1 MRGLVRIIKA
11 DEEDEEAKRKSAL
24 RRRRREQFQEG
35 VELIEPYIQEK
46 ARDFADLENPSADE
60 YDSLYRA
67 MVMSVNHTLGNLFGL
82 TDEERNEEV
91 LYREEDDDEGMSMGS
106 LMDPE
111 NVFYTPAVEAS
122 IKRAMNA
129 FPKLKEGLKSAKE
142 RFENA
147 YQDAAGI
154 PLEVDKGIPPNFP
167 FVNFKQSMAD
177 ANKKITGRG
186 FGLNPRQ
193 LKGILNALDKND
205 HMHEVLVTQLADKHL
220 EGESFDALRRYV
232 DAKRARK
239 ERRQQNRKD
248 QQFGFDDE
256 LNELAQQAKERGDSA
271 FAGTG
276 GKGGM
281 GSVKR
286 DQPDYVR
293 VVGPSG
299 RQYQMRDEAASDEEK
314 ERRQKEAE
322 EIYGETRAQSK
333 RARSAYDRFFQDA
346 DVGERYDRDRGRTV
360 SAVQPKTLTP
370 QAKGW
375 VERTKEVMNER
386 GMDEESAFK
395 VVQSQYDQYLRLLLQ
410 APGVGGSG
418 RGGVVRSPSGVTPS
432 MRQAARELGLNV
444 GAVNMP
450 DAIAQKYMQT
460 ANAEEAGQLALD
472 MDERSRLADEI
483 GALNENQRKN
493 ILHPALQRAE
503 MEGGIL
509 STLFGDA
516 GAQVM
521 SDMSGPREEMQARAG
536 EARAAGGRLSQTMA
550 GIMDEGQEKR
560 FAQGGDK
567 AQEVMNFQLRDIEN
581 AVKAGLMD
589 EHSANM
595 NMQRIREGKMSI
607 QSHLPDEEGL
617 NNIRGDHFLEDDPN
631 HIFAGKSPEF
641 IRDSLKE
648 MMSDLLGTGRLLH
661 DVNTDIKRRVDMQID
676 HNDQRFSDG
685 EIDANMRRQLNQKLL
700 DFQSEVKNLDGED
713 LLNIGSF
720 TDTMREI
727 DDAATRQMAQINMAS
742 AGEDAQMSEE
752 EAKELRKKV
761 KEAAVKKFDDVV
773 SKYPEQKRSAYTG
786 LYGATRNAGGET
798 LFDDIQTMVARTN
811 RATERLEKLGFS
823 NEEVLNAAMEYANAD
838 MTMEGYEKMMER
850 LRQTT
855 KVKGKQ
861 SVGAIYDLLKA
872 MESAGAYQAR
882 NDNHHQAVIGQ
893 QQKMMDHLDREEEDK
908 DEEDKEEGLGHD
920 PFECVAC
927 RPERHANYS
936 KEEAQQAFG
945 RGKETP
951 YYQKMIGLPVKE
963 SGNFVDMK
971 GNTINLF
978 SPQTGTPGLLDI
990 INYIHPGMYSQNG
1003 LENKIENA
1011 VKYASKD
1018 KKKGAAGI
1026 KRGKLARQ
1034 IMYQIREAIMTGNPR
1049 AMNLQNRFGLRHSK
1063 QQSVASGAAG
1073 MTSKERAF
1081 LGALNGNETYDK
1093 AYNRSRLNTL
1103 NFVRQDALRTAL
1115 DIAERGIRGEID
1127 GVAPADFASRKSR
1140 AKFVK
1145 AMKGKPQMELEN
1157 LLAKMKLNRRAL
1169 AATESD
1175 FREFKEWENEWKKD
1189 WEKTKPKNEYF
1200 PPGHEKEGQIK
1211 RKIRPEFND
1220 KQKKALIEQYEE
1232 FADRK
1237 RVIPGTQDTFTYRSM
1252 MQERRSLQEELKG
1265 MKHKKDSRE
1274 KMSEEDRLRYNDYAL
1289 GVFIAQ
1295 GDAIVSHAQELAQMP
1310 RKKDGTNTK
1319 RRDRAFESMIEGV
1332 FNDLYDENDE
1342 TILTYD
1348 GIGGVNYD
1356 KRHSTENWMIGRPSE
1371 TAGSGI
1377 HFTNNNL
1384 ARMRPTDKNQVA
1396 VLRRM
1401 LGLNDLT
1408 EEEEKQQE
1416 AIAVDSENAGSDAFA
1431 EYATGRRELGDADH
1445 SEAKARHHDAEPDEM
1460 GLLSEAEGR
1469 RRHQNHHI
1477 ARQAMK
1483 DGELDVDALKNFK
1496 NIGATLCGTCH
1507 GHGWFHRDDAL
1518 SWMRNHIP
1526 QLKEVKSVQDPRAQ
1540 KYIAEHMRPRDTPS
1554 HEDHEEHG
1562 DGEMD
1567 LQPHEHDQI
1576 ACPDCQHAD
1585 ASVRGGVISN
1595 GICGHCF
1602 GDGEIHPQ
1610 EISELLMGY
1619 RDADGNRVHGAGNHA
1634 GLNAGILA
1642 SEPDALNEFLSKNL
1656 DKIMAAQRPSSQM
1669 YQNWANQ
1676 GMGVTTKDMIEQAIK
1691 NNNFSLVPKGAKPGW
1706 TERKKSATTPPVP
1719 TEDYLNRQ
1727 RDRGEDPPKPKPEEE
1742 AIPAAVT
1749 PESAK
1754 SPVHQAK
1761 TDAHHAHMI
1770 ENRAKACMAI
1780 IKRLDGEEENI
1791 QTAQNLYDRLM
1802 AIERKDANGEGMG
1815 HAANQLLARLQEMAD
1830 EAYKT
1835 DFSLESFKVRDEE
1848 TGRVESVND
1857 PKESARRR
1865 DLSQPLMTEEGGF
1878 NYKLSDYIA
1887 GKPIIPHGVFP
1898 TLQLH
1903 RGRHATPEEIGHG
1916 VFDLHDPKPMRIRD
1930 TDIKEHYHN
1939 KAARKAFKRSLT
1951 HKKGWNDARAKTIGD
1966 TLNKDGGAGVAPL
1979 MNTTVEGIAS
1989 PDLEA
1994 IAKDFSGKLNV
2005 PPARNVEGVEW
2016 NDRFLDAMKQ
2026 KGIPKSALATY
2037 LQHPI
2042 TVQGKQM
2049 MRPLNTT
2056 FTDSMR
2062 QAIKPLFLNYAK
2074 HELLKRFLTQHNSPI
2089 YHPTLRQD
2097 LTPANFYEELQ
2108 KTGDGA
2114 QMGRFMDEAV
2124 QLAGYDSI
2132 AEFDKKASMKS
2143 GGRLAKAGI
2152 SPSAF
2157 KEKVMERATRTQ
2169 KGQVPLPNDVDQLIE
2184 NADYA
2189 MYPLQDRQ
2197 LMNMVRDLERYRKY
2211 PNKAYEED
2219 MHRLFEGAYGD
2230 AGFDNV
2236 DEMMKAYEEKALPQ
2250 EMMDKMR
2257 LPLSKG
2263 LLFHPTW
2270 RPAHLT
2276 AQAAYDHADRALN
2289 PQIDETGRMS
2299 NEEMRNLSLYGR
2311 RDPIRPFNV
2320 DLSSRE
2326 QQAAVPRRSPFGRQ
2340 LPSSPI
2346 QQPQPA
2352 QPQQP
2357 QPVQIMSQ
2365 GEKPRNLNLG
2375 VDAIRERGPV
2385 KREQQ

>member
-1 MRGLVRIIKA
+1 MGRFIRIVKA

-24 RRRRREQFQEG
+24 RARRREQFKEG
-35 VELIEPYIQEK
+35 VELIEPYIQQQ
-46 ARDFADLENPSADE
+46 ARDFADIENPSAGE
-60 YDSLYRA
+60 FDSLYRA

-91 LYREEDDDEGMSMGS
+91 VYREEDDDEGMSMGS

-129 FPKLKEGLKSAKE
+129 FPQLKDGLQGAKE
-142 RFENA
+142 RFDNA
-147 YQDAAGI
+147 YQDATGI

-177 ANKKITGRG
+177 ANEKITGRG
-186 FGLNPRQ
+186 FALQPRQ

-205 HMHEVLVTQLADKHL
+205 HMHELLVTELADKHL
-220 EGESFDALRRYV
+220 EGESFDALRQYV
-232 DAKRARK
+232 EAKRARRQ
-239 ERRQQNRKD
+239 RREQDKKD
-248 QQFGFDDE
+248 RQFGFDDE
-256 LNELAQQAKERGDSA
+256 LNELAQQAKEKGDEA
-271 FAGTG
+271 FADTG
-276 GKGGM
+276 GKGGI
-281 GSVKR
+281 GSAKR

-299 RQYQMRDEAASDEEK
+299 RQYQTRGKARSDEEK

-322 EIYGETRAQSK
+322 QIYAETRDQSK
-333 RARSAYDRFFQDA
+333 RARSAYDRFFQEA
-346 DVGERYDRDRGRTV
+346 DIGERYDPDRKGTV
-360 SAVQPKTLTP
+360 SAVRPKALTA

-375 VERTKEVMNER
+375 IERTKEVMDER
-386 GMDEESAFK
+386 GMNEESAFK
-395 VVQSQYDQYLRLLLQ
+395 VVQSEYDQYLRLLLQ
-410 APGVGGSG
+410 APGIGGSG
-418 RGGVVRSPSGVTPS
+418 RGGVARSPSGVTPS
-432 MRQAARELGLNV
+432 MRQAARELGVNI

-450 DAIAQKYMQT
+450 DAIAEKYMQT
-460 ANAEEAGQLALD
+460 YDAEEAGQLALD

-516 GAQVM
+516 SAQVM

-560 FAQGGDK
+560 FAQGGEK

-589 EHSANM
+589 EYSANM

-661 DVNTDIKRRVDMQID
+661 DVNTDIKRRVEMQID

-685 EIDANMRRQLNQKLL
+685 EIDANTRRQLNQQLL
-700 DFQSEVKNLDGED
+700 SFQNEVKKLDAED
-713 LLNIGSF
+713 LLNIEDF
-720 TDTMREI
+720 TFAMKAI
-727 DDAATRQMAQINMAS
+727 DDAATRQLAQINMAS

-752 EAKELRKKV
+752 EAEELRAKV
-761 KEAAVKKFDDVV
+761 KEAAVEKFDYVV
-773 SKYPEQKRSAYTG
+773 SQYPEEKRSAYTG

-798 LFDDIQTMVARTN
+798 LFNDIQTMVARTN
-811 RATERLEKLGFS
+811 RMTERLEKLGFS

-861 SVGAIYDLLKA
+861 SVSAIYDLLKA
-872 MESAGAYQAR
+872 MESVGAYQAR

-893 QQKMMDHLDREEEDK
+893 QQKIMDHLDREEEDK
-908 DEEDKEEGLGHD
+908 EEEDKEEGLGHK

-951 YYQKMIGLPVKE
+951 YYQKMIGLPVKVK
-963 SGNFVDMK
+963 GNYVDMDGK
-971 GNTINLF
+971 TINLF

-990 INYIHPGMYSQNG
+990 INYIHPGMYSQKG
-1003 LENKIENA
+1003 LENKIEDA

-1018 KKKGAAGI
+1018 KKRGAAGI

-1049 AMNLQNRFGLRHSK
+1049 AMNLQKRFGLRHSK
-1063 QQSVASGAAG
+1063 QQSSASGAAG

-1081 LGALNGNETYDK
+1081 LGALNGTDSYDK

-1115 DIAERGIRGEID
+1115 DIAERGISGEID
-1127 GVAPADFASRKSR
+1127 GVAPADLLERKGR
-1140 AKFVK
+1140 ANFVK

-1157 LLAKMKLNRRAL
+1157 LVAKMNLNRRAL

-1175 FREFKEWENEWKKD
+1175 FRDFKEWERGWRID
-1189 WEKTKPKNEYF
+1189 WEKTKPRHEYF

-1211 RKIRPEFND
+1211 RKRRPRFNE
-1220 KQKKALIEQYEE
+1220 KQKKALMEQYKQ
-1232 FADRK
+1232 FVDTP
-1237 RVIPGTQDTFTYRSM
+1237 RVVPGTRETFTYRSLVG
-1252 MQERRSLQEELKG
+1252 ERKRLQEELKG

-1295 GDAIVSHAQELAQMP
+1295 GDAIVSHAQELAQMK

-1319 RRDRAFESMIEGV
+1319 RRDSAFESMIESM

-1342 TILTYD
+1342 SILTYD
-1348 GIGGVNYD
+1348 GISGVNYD
-1356 KRHSTENWMIGRPSE
+1356 DRHSTESWMIGRPSE

-1408 EEEEKQQE
+1408 EEEQAQQE
-1416 AIAVDSENAGSDAFA
+1416 AIATDAENADSDAFTA
-1431 EYATGRRELGDADH
+1431 YATGQRELGDADH

-1460 GLLSEAEGR
+1460 GLLSEAEAR
-1469 RRHQNHHI
+1469 RRHHNHHI
-1477 ARQAMK
+1477 SRQFDKLKVERVK
-1483 DGELDVDALKNFK
+1483 DTRDFASLFQEVESGAINTDDLRNFK

-1526 QLKEVKSVQDPRAQ
+1526 QLNEVKSINDPRAQ

-1567 LQPHEHDQI
+1567 IRPHEHDQL
-1576 ACPDCQHAD
+1576 ACPDCQHLD
-1585 ASVRGGVISN
+1585 ATVRGGVISN

-1610 EISELLMGY
+1610 EISQLVMGY
-1619 RDADGNRVHGAGNHA
+1619 RDADGNRVFGAGNHA

-1642 SEPDALNEFLSKNL
+1642 SDPDRLNEFLSANL
-1656 DKIMAAQRPSSQM
+1656 DQVMAGQQPSSVM

-1676 GMGVTTKDMIEQAIK
+1676 GMGVTTKDMIEQAIE

-1706 TERKKSATTPPVP
+1706 TERKKIATIPRAPRI
-1719 TEDYLNRQ
+1719 TEQEQGGASPEFKRRQ
-1727 RDRGEDPPKPKPEEE
+1727 KQREIIEQMTSGAREKLLAVRGETEEEEKEEEE

-1761 TDAHHAHMI
+1761 VDAHHMHMI
-1770 ENRAKACMAI
+1770 DNRAKACLAL
-1780 IKRLDGEEENI
+1780 IKQLDGEEENI
-1791 QTAQNLYDRLM
+1791 QAAQNLYNRLM
-1802 AIERKDANGEGMG
+1802 QIERADANGQGMG
-1815 HAANQLLARLQEMAD
+1815 HAANQILRRLQEMAD
-1830 EAYKT
+1830 EVYKT

-1878 NYKLSDYIA
+1878 NYKLSDYMK

-1903 RGRHATPEEIGHG
+1903 RGRHATPEEIAHG
-1916 VFDLHDPKPMRIRD
+1916 VLDLHDAKPMRIRD
-1930 TDIKEHYHN
+1930 VDIKEHYHN
-1939 KAARKAFKRSLT
+1939 RDARQAFKRSLT
-1951 HKKGWNDARAKTIGD
+1951 HKKEWNDARAKTIGD
-1966 TLNKDGGAGVAPL
+1966 TLNKVGGAGVAPL

-2016 NDRFLDAMKQ
+2016 NDRFIDAMKQ
-2026 KGIPKSALATY
+2026 KDIPKSALGNY

-2042 TVQGKQM
+2042 TINGRQM

-2124 QLAGYDSI
+2124 KLAGFDSI
-2132 AEFDKKASMKS
+2132 AEFDKKASMRS

-2169 KGQVPLPNDVDQLIE
+2169 KGQVPLPDDVDQLIE

-2197 LMNMVRDLERYRKY
+2197 LMNLVRDLERYRKY
-2211 PNKAYEED
+2211 PNVAYEED
-2219 MHRLFEGAYGD
+2219 MHRMLKGMYGE

-2236 DEMMKAYEEKALPQ
+2236 DDMMKAYEEKALPQ
-2250 EMMDKMR
+2250 ETMAKLR
-2257 LPLSKG
+2257 LPLTKG

-2270 RPAHLT
+2270 RPAHLG

-2289 PQIDETGRMS
+2289 PQQVQEPAQTSFTPTNIFGIPGM
-2299 NEEMRNLSLYGR
+2299 
-2311 RDPIRPFNV
+2311 
-2320 DLSSRE
+2320 
-2326 QQAAVPRRSPFGRQ
+2326 QQLG
-2340 LPSSPI
+2340 PSSP
-2346 QQPQPA
+2346 A
-2352 QPQQP
+2352 
-2357 QPVQIMSQ
+2357 IMTNEEQ
-2365 GEKPRNLNLG
+2365 EQFG
-2375 VDAIRERGPV
+2375 VPESFRDPNE
-2385 KREQQ
+2385 